1 MYMQPRLAHN
11 MQKAV
16 LDGPCCRIGKK
27 GYFVA
32 GACVGTI
39 QGSTAHPLIRL
50 KPLCCAPL
58 QTLYFAEQ
66 DLMFFKH
73 REEMLQHIK
82 KCKIQHPPG
91 DEIYRSAG
99 CARRQC
105 SMHAVSSTFLLQLQH
120 VDLALCCSDNEV
132 LVHTLLRSAAFP
144 HCLEHIL
151 ADNGAGYL
159 AAAQAEL
166 IGCSANAATH

>member
-1 MYMQPRLAHN
+1 M
-11 MQKAV
+11 
-16 LDGPCCRIGKK
+16 
-27 GYFVA
+27 
-32 GACVGTI
+32 
-39 QGSTAHPLIRL
+39 L

-105 SMHAVSSTFLLQLQH
+105 SMHAVSSTLF
-120 VDLALCCSDNEV
+120 CNCSTSTR
-132 LVHTLLRSAAFP
+132 L
-144 HCLEHIL
+144 
-151 ADNGAGYL
+151 
-159 AAAQAEL
+159 
-166 IGCSANAATH
+166 NAA